1 MMMKWMN
8 EWMKHIKYQVKRW
21 TWTSTNE
28 IQCIQSTAGQI
39 MFWVSLV
46 WYEQRQQ
53 QQQQCKL
60 ELNYTKYTKNLS
72 VITTI
77 KSLEIRVC
85 TLQVANPFVYLKCKL
100 TISIKHIESS

>member
-46 WYEQRQQ
+46 W
-53 QQQQCKL
+53 
-60 ELNYTKYTKNLS
+60 TAAA
-72 VITTI
+72 TTM
-77 KSLEIRVC
+77 
-85 TLQVANPFVYLKCKL
+85 
-100 TISIKHIESS
+100 